1 MATLY
6 RNSSNISLTSLLEQ
20 HAGDVLYSEGMQ
32 KEKDFSQHG
41 GISCYDHS
49 VAVARMSVRMA
60 QRLRLRVDMESLI
73 RGALL
78 HDYFLYDWHDGKKE
92 HNLHGFRH
100 AKRAL
105 QNAQRDFP
113 LSPIAKDVICRH
125 MFPLNIHPPRYR
137 ESYIVT
143 VADKVCAVREFSR
156 SLINRLS
163 VQPAYIGN
171 GGD

>member
-1 MATLY
+1 MHY
-6 RNSSNISLTSLLEQ
+6 KSSSINLTDLLQ
-20 HAGDVLYSEGMQ
+20 KHAGDVLSSEGMQ
-32 KEKDFSQHG
+32 KEKDFCQHG

-49 VAVARMSVRMA
+49 VAVAQMSVRMA

-78 HDYFLYDWHDGKKE
+78 HDYFLYDWHDGEKE

-100 AKRAL
+100 AERAL
-105 QNAQRDFP
+105 RNAERDFP
-113 LSPIAKDVICRH
+113 LSPIARDVICRH
-125 MFPLNIHPPRYR
+125 MFPLNIHPPRYK

-156 SLINRLS
+156 SVMHRWINR
-163 VQPAYIGN
+163 PAYAGNIG
-171 GGD
+171 D

>member
-1 MATLY
+1 MY
-6 RNSSNISLTSLLEQ
+6 RSSSNISLTSLLEQ
-20 HAGDVLYSEGMQ
+20 HAGDVLCSEGMQ

-49 VAVARMSVRMA
+49 VAVAKMSVRMA
-60 QRLRLRVDMESLI
+60 LRLRMRVDMESLI

-78 HDYFLYDWHDGKKE
+78 HDYFLYNWRDGKKE

-100 AKRAL
+100 AQRAL

-143 VADKVCAVREFSR
+143 VADKVCATREFCR
-156 SLINRLS
+156 SLIRHLS
-163 VQPAYIGN
+163 PQLGYTGN